1 MDDNFHFIYQT
12 LYDLIKI
19 FTEKINRMQTINIP
33 QTLPET
39 GYKVPVVATFIGFKN
54 VPLIAVAYNNISSSL
69 TLFEDHIEYKVC
81 RTRRYNYSKI
91 DSVGV
96 FRTIGTENIKIN
108 FRNSLFSF
116 SGNLFEKENLIELL
130 KFFQRKHLK
139 LTGEAAALLNE
150 S

>member
-1 MDDNFHFIYQT
+1 
-12 LYDLIKI
+12 
-19 FTEKINRMQTINIP
+19 MQTITIP
-33 QTLPET
+33 QNLPET
-39 GYKVPVVATFIGFKN
+39 GYRVPVVATFIGFKN

-69 TLFEDHIEYKVC
+69 ILFEDYVEYKVC

-96 FRTIGTENIKIN
+96 YRTIGTENIEFN
-108 FRNSLFSF
+108 FRSSLFSF

-130 KFFQRKHLK
+130 EFFQRKGLK
-139 LTGEAAALLNE
+139 LTDKAAALLNE